1 MSNNVHY
8 CVAMLPVT
16 LQNEHFFPESHEESE
31 EKDFR
36 L

>member
-1 MSNNVHY
+1 M
-8 CVAMLPVT
+8 AMLPVT

-36 L
+36 LEKKC